1 MEAQY
6 KIIDIIQKT
15 QAGIDPDCTKRI
27 QFVHIGGGVYEA
39 FIKESK
45 QKNRYQN
52 MDNLN
57 AMLDLETM
65 GIKDNSAIVA
75 IGAVCFDLPTGGILD
90 SFYRQVSLED
100 AVKYGEMDASTVLWW
115 LGQSDEARKQ
125 LTQGDRVPLKDALRD
140 FSDWFNSLGNTENAT
155 VWGNGVNFDNAILK
169 KAYEAVGLGVPW
181 KFWNDRDVRT
191 IVDLGVKLTGT
202 NLKETIPFVGE
213 RHNALADATHQA
225 KYVSAIYRSLQHLN
239 GESI

>member
-75 IGAVCFDLPTGGILD
+75 IGAVCFDLHTGGILD
-90 SFYRQVSLED
+90 SFYRQV
-100 AVKYGEMDASTVLWW
+100 
-115 LGQSDEARKQ
+115 
-125 LTQGDRVPLKDALRD
+125 
-140 FSDWFNSLGNTENAT
+140 
-155 VWGNGVNFDNAILK
+155 
-169 KAYEAVGLGVPW
+169 
-181 KFWNDRDVRT
+181 
-191 IVDLGVKLTGT
+191 
-202 NLKETIPFVGE
+202 
-213 RHNALADATHQA
+213 
-225 KYVSAIYRSLQHLN
+225 
-239 GESI
+239 